1 MLSALWLRFQ
11 GWIAAAA
18 AFVLAVGA
26 AMLFGWRKGREQ
38 VQAKVDEAQAE
49 QKVNTASAIVN
60 RNEIRRDVEQ
70 EVSRLP
76 ATPAPN
82 PSVPAPAPVPGSAAD
97 KLQRGWSR
105 D

>member
-1 MLSALWLRFQ
+1 VLSTLWIRFQ

-18 AFVLAVGA
+18 AFVLAVAGA
-26 AMLFGWRKGREQ
+26 MFFGWRKGREQ

-49 QKVNTASAIVN
+49 QKVNTANAIVN
-60 RNEIRRDVEQ
+60 RNEIRQHVET

-76 ATPAPN
+76 SSPDPQPAA
-82 PSVPAPAPVPGSAAD
+82 SAPAPVPGSAAD
-97 KLQRGWSR
+97 ELRKNWSR